1 MVPREEKHKTPTA
14 KKVDDRQDNI
24 LEDSARSS
32 THGQIKGPQ
41 IEVPVEEPRKKEL
54 EDLRK
59 SLEAEKSKA
68 EQYLTSLKYLKAEFE
83 NYQKR
88 TMKEMD
94 DLAKRGSE
102 RLARKLLGIVDD
114 FERTVKAG
122 KTVPEP
128 KKLLSGIE
136 MILNELLKILKSE
149 GIVRIEAIGKKFD
162 PDLHEAIAVV
172 KTDKYQAD
180 TIIEEQKVGYMFE
193 GRVLRPSMVV
203 VAKPPEKRSDA
214 EVKGDESREDE
225 NESRSDK
232 DKGINKG
239 A

>member
-1 MVPREEKHKTPTA
+1 MTPHEEKRRASTA
-14 KKVDDRQDNI
+14 EKNDDQEDNT
-24 LEDSARSS
+24 LEGPAKSL
-32 THGQIKGPQ
+32 THERIKGRQ
-41 IEVPVEEPRKKEL
+41 VEVQVEEPSERKLEEL
-54 EDLRK
+54 KK
-59 SLEAEKSKA
+59 SLEAEKGKA

-94 DLAKRGSE
+94 ELGKRGSE
-102 RLARKLLGIVDD
+102 RLAGKLLGVVDD
-114 FERTVKAG
+114 FERTINASKA
-122 KTVPEP
+122 VPEP

-162 PDLHEAIAVV
+162 PELHEAVAVV
-172 KTDKYQAD
+172 QTDKYPAD
-180 TIIEEQKVGYMFE
+180 TVVEEQRVGYMFD

-203 VAKPPEKRSDA
+203 VAKPPEKCSDT
-214 EVKGDESREDE
+214 E
-225 NESRSDK
+225 NESDVSGDDGNDTRSGK

>member
-1 MVPREEKHKTPTA
+1 MAPREEKHKAPTGE
-14 KKVDDRQDNI
+14 KNEDQNDNT
-24 LEDSARSS
+24 LEEPAESL
-32 THGQIKGPQ
+32 THGQIKSQ
-41 IEVPVEEPRKKEL
+41 QVEVPVEEPREKEL
-54 EDLRK
+54 DELKK

-94 DLAKRGSE
+94 ELARRGSE
-102 RLARKLLGIVDD
+102 RLARKLLGVVDD
-114 FERTVKAG
+114 FERTIKAS
-122 KTVPEP
+122 KAVSEP

-149 GIVRIEAIGKKFD
+149 GIVKIEAVEKKFD
-162 PDLHEAIAVV
+162 PDIHEAVAVV
-172 KTDKYQAD
+172 QTDKYQAD

-203 VAKPPEKRSDA
+203 VARPAEKRSDA
-214 EVKGDESREDE
+214 ENKSGVSSEDK
-225 NESRSDK
+225 NETRSDK